1 MKLLP
6 REVSEGMEKGG
17 CYAFVREEA
26 EEALASVLAADSSA
40 VMPET
45 GKALSE
51 AAMDGPDD
59 AAQDIRPFLS
69 DEARNCLLENYFERM
84 ELIYAQCLL
93 SEIRTKLQAIDPVG
107 LMLGKYKTES
117 VTKAAE
123 SFCSEHDGQVK
134 AYLLSAYPLLASF
147 REHIRENYIDFFAAF
162 FSVFREEKEKI
173 EERFFEGK
181 KITKILHLSTSGA
194 DIHRNGRCVIGIKTD
209 AGTVFFKPHDCGLDE
224 LFGKIVGKWFSDA
237 TVAADVIC
245 GDGYAFVSCLRH
257 EVVQSDKE
265 ISDYYY
271 HFGILTALFHGLGS
285 NDMHLENIISCGTK
299 PACADVETI
308 LGTAVRLDGVR
319 DELMREKRCFVDSL
333 MRTCI
338 LPTRVYKGPL
348 VSPLYANDASKLCLP
363 EISGKADDADPER
376 ASSQTGDAKA
386 DAGKTQYRTVE
397 GHEEEFIRG
406 FHEGYDRMLS
416 HRGEIKEMI
425 DSYQNSTVRCLLK
438 NTRFYAQIRL
448 MMLRPEYLKDQASQE
463 IMYNKFSA
471 PFKDAEDKIDH
482 DIIDYEWGCLKKGD
496 IPYYCTTVAG
506 TALCG
511 EEPDM
516 VVKEDYYQVSVRES
530 SFRFLDRLSE
540 EEADFEDQ
548 LIRNSFSHAPVDEP
562 KENKEDRRIAD
573 LCGGA
578 DAPVSEELILREA
591 ETIFTDMKGDAI
603 LGMDGKLYWMSTAIA
618 MESLM
623 VCGDMV
629 GFGEIGRF
637 CAALLRA
644 GISEKEAR
652 DLAEKMCGQISQ
664 DLKGIEEHH
673 EEFAK
678 SNTLL
683 PAGLYTGF
691 GGVLLSCAKMA
702 EAGISGAEDLCRRV
716 TDLVY
721 DNAFYSCRKSTVA
734 EGVAGM
740 LLGLSFVPVSKKRDA
755 CIRAC
760 ADRLLS
766 EKLPDRAD
774 LPYGCAGIGV
784 ALAVAAK
791 VLGEPEYAEAAGK
804 AFEKVKA
811 EYSDKIGGW
820 PEGTAKI
827 KWMAD
832 RGPHAAGIYLAA
844 SYAEEML
851 GATALFAEIKEMAL
865 GAMENEENLFR
876 KDTLDEGNAVTVLAY
891 LRAGDKER
899 AGTVLQAMLERKRRR
914 GRFTVTPNG
923 VRSAFDPSFFMGTV
937 GIGVAA
943 LTYFDN
949 IRMI

>member
-17 CYAFVREEA
+17 CYAFIREEA
-26 EEALASVLAADSSA
+26 EEALASLMSAAISQI
-40 VMPET
+40 
-45 GKALSE
+45 LSN
-51 AAMDGPDD
+51 
-59 AAQDIRPFLS
+59 
-69 DEARNCLLENYFERM
+69 EARTCLLENYFERM

-107 LMLGKYKTES
+107 LMLGKYQTES
-117 VTKAAE
+117 VTRAAE
-123 SFCSEHDGQVK
+123 EFCSGHDGQVK
-134 AYLLSAYPLLASF
+134 TYLLSAYPLLASF
-147 REHIRENYIDFFAAF
+147 REQIRKNYIDFFAAF
-162 FSVFREEKEKI
+162 LSAFQKEKEKI
-173 EERFFEGK
+173 EERFFEGNR
-181 KITKILHLSTSGA
+181 ITKILHLSTSGA
-194 DIHRNGRCVIGIKTD
+194 DIHRNGRCVVGVRTD

-237 TVAADVIC
+237 TVAANVIR

-257 EVVQSDKE
+257 ESLRSEDE

-285 NDMHLENIISCGTK
+285 NDMHLENIISCGTR

-308 LGTAVRLDGVR
+308 LGTAVRMEGVKE
-319 DELMREKRCFVDSL
+319 ELLAEKRFFVDSL
-333 MRTCI
+333 VRTCI
-338 LPTRVYKGPL
+338 LPTRVYKGPV

-363 EISGKADDADPER
+363 EIRDAEADE
-376 ASSQTGDAKA
+376 GM
-386 DAGKTQYRTVE
+386 TQYRTVE

-416 HRGEIKEMI
+416 HRSEIKEMI
-425 DSYQNSTVRCLLK
+425 DSYQDATVRCLLK

-448 MMLRPEYLKDQASQE
+448 MMLRPEYLKDQASQQ
-463 IMYNKFSA
+463 IMYEKFSA
-471 PFKDAEDKIDH
+471 PFKDAEDKIDR
-482 DIIDYEWGCLKKGD
+482 DIIDYEWSCLKKGD

-506 TALCG
+506 TMLCG

-516 VVKEDYYQVSVRES
+516 VVKEDYYQVSVREC
-530 SFRFLDRLSE
+530 SFRFLDRLSA
-540 EEADFEDQ
+540 EEADFEER

-562 KENKEDRRIAD
+562 KEKKEDIRIAD
-573 LCGGA
+573 LCGAA
-578 DAPVSEELILREA
+578 DAPVSAEQILREA
-591 ETIFTDMKGDAI
+591 EKIFTDMKDDAI
-603 LGMDGKLYWMSTAIA
+603 RGMDAKLYWMSTAIA
-618 MESLM
+618 MDSLM

-629 GFGEIGRF
+629 SFGEIGRF
-637 CAALLRA
+637 CAALLCAEKTCEKAGLLRA
-644 GISEKEAR
+644 GIAEKELR
-652 DLAEKMCGQISQ
+652 DLAEKICGQISQ
-664 DLKGIEEHH
+664 DLKGMEDHH

-678 SNTLL
+678 SNTVL

-702 EAGISGAEDLCRRV
+702 ETGISGAEDLCRRV

-721 DNAFYSCRKSTVA
+721 DGAFYSCRKSTVA

-740 LLGLSFVPVSKKRDA
+740 LLGLSFAPVSDKRDA

-791 VLGEPEYAEAAGK
+791 LLGEAKYAEAAGK

-820 PEGTAKI
+820 PEGSAKI

-851 GATALFAEIKEMAL
+851 FEKKEAATVLFEKKEAEELLKEISDLALR
-865 GAMENEENLFR
+865 AMENEESLFR
-876 KDTLDEGNAVTVLAY
+876 KDTLDEGNAMTVLAY

-899 AGTVLQAMLERKRRR
+899 AGSVLQAMLERKRKR
-914 GRFTVTPNG
+914 GRFTVTPSG

-937 GIGVAA
+937 GIGASV
-943 LTYFDN
+943 LSYFDN